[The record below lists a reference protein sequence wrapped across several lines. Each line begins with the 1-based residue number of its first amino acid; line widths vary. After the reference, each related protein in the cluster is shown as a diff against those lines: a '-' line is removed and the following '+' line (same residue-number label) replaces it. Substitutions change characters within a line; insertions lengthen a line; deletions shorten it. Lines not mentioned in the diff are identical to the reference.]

1 MAVPAPPMS
10 RATSSQH
17 PATTASATADGAV
30 AGGDALLGDDDAP
43 DAPRQEAEEAVV
55 KPAGMMSCSSCQSL
69 SAELSEFLLYTWA
82 EHFMTANGVLLGSRH
97 SLHNLPRRPGGCV

>member
-17 PATTASATADGAV
+17 SATTASATADGAV
-30 AGGDALLGDDDAP
+30 AEGDALPGDDDAP

-55 KPAGMMSCSSCQSL
+55 VRDVFHDATRAAVCEASEKARVDGRVRRVRRRTAREMM
-69 SAELSEFLLYTWA
+69 ESETC
-82 EHFMTANGVLLGSRH
+82 RQ
-97 SLHNLPRRPGGCV
+97 